1 MATPLTQ
8 LGQSLRELDKCMA
21 PIHSRSPGDESDSRQ
36 IRLDAH
42 LRQPTEAPLVVAPAA
57 NAQWLLAEAVPC
69 LRNASGPEARAAE
82 LAVLRAATTV
92 AGEGEDLPGLQAA
105 LEQIA
110 RARAVLRRAA
120 GWEAEAEAT
129 AAPVVQ
135 APEEPASVQALAVAK
150 WGADVAST
158 AAPSTRIASP
168 RPPVGSRSATGER
181 ARAASERARAAA
193 EEARSVRALAEEA
206 ALSAAGWAA

>member
-1 MATPLTQ
+1 MATPLNQ
-8 LGQSLRELDKCMA
+8 LDQSLRELDKCMA

-92 AGEGEDLPGLQAA
+92 VGEGEDLPGLQAA

-120 GWEAEAEAT
+120 GWEAEAT

-135 APEEPASVQALAVAK
+135 APEEPASAQAVAVAK

-158 AAPSTRIASP
+158 AAPSTSIASP

>member
-1 MATPLTQ
+1 MATPLNE

-57 NAQWLLAEAVPC
+57 NAQLILAEAVPC
-69 LRNASGPEARAAE
+69 LRNVSGPEAAE

-135 APEEPASVQALAVAK
+135 APEEPASAQAVAVAK

-158 AAPSTRIASP
+158 AAPSTSIASP
-168 RPPVGSRSATGER
+168 RPPVGSRRATGER